1 MRSRTRCWA
10 AGRLT
15 QTPSTMTNGGAEPP
29 PTPAFWP
36 QTAPRAAYRLD
47 YAHDSVGHDSVRN
60 CSAGLVLR
68 PELLNQSGTAA
79 VTSLAA
85 RGLTDT
91 RTRAAA
97 SLAGWPLPTVA
108 RPATTSCP

>member
-1 MRSRTRCWA
+1 MRVRNY
-10 AGRLT
+10 RL
-15 QTPSTMTNGGAEPP
+15 PP
-29 PTPAFWP
+29 PSGHK
-36 QTAPRAAYRLD
+36 TASRAAYRLD

-60 CSAGLVLR
+60 CSGRPDLR
-68 PELLNQSGTAA
+68 PELLNQSGIAA

-97 SLAGWPLPTVA
+97 SLAGWPLPVISAASDNRLSGIPTRRAPLVIGA
-108 RPATTSCP
+108 STYGAT